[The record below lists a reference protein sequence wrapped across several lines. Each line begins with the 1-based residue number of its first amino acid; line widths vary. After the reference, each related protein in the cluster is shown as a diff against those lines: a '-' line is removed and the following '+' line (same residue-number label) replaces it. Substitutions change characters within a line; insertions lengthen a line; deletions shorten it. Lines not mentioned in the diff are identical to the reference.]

1 MKKILIVED
10 MKDQALGLQNIL
22 SNYSQDLDIIIASSY
37 SEASQI
43 IHEQDDFSLFFLDI
57 QLSENVT
64 SACDGVSL
72 GLEIR
77 DTKRYLH
84 TPIIYVTSYSNR
96 IQDALNKVHCFAFL
110 YKPYSP
116 QDVTNLLDELLSCQ
130 KSVQSLQ
137 LKIDTSI
144 YANVELSQLI
154 YVQAQGHYLLY
165 KTTNGVY
172 TSRQYNMKQ
181 LLQELPNNFIRCHKS
196 YIINKNFILNMDTV
210 NQYVQLKDH
219 KYRIPLGK
227 NVTLF

>member
-77 DTKRYLH
+77 DAKRYLH

-196 YIINKNFILNMDTV
+196 YIINKNFILNTDTV

-219 KYRIPLGK
+219 KYSIPLGK